1 MNFSQISMLAAERTA
16 ANNKDIR
23 YIIANFI
30 QDGFTVERLKI
41 ALKRA
46 QEYEVTKNGGS
57 QGNRNVI
64 EAAKLLINETPLAL
78 KE

>member
-1 MNFSQISMLAAERTA
+1 MLAAERTA
-16 ANNKDIR
+16 ANNKDIK
-23 YIIANFI
+23 YIKANFI
-30 QDGFTVERLKI
+30 QDSFTVERLKI
-41 ALKRA
+41 VVQRA
-46 QEYEVTKNGGS
+46 QEYEIAKNGGS